1 MWRAFLR
8 LLLWIVEEF
17 SSKYWLASLVRMSK
31 IRSQS
36 MNRLF
41 VGQMVTVVQDQEIR
55 LYKAQGQMLV
65 GK

>member
-1 MWRAFLR
+1 
-8 LLLWIVEEF
+8 
-17 SSKYWLASLVRMSK
+17 MSK

-55 LYKAQGQMLV
+55 LYQAQGQMLV

>member
-55 LYKAQGQMLV
+55 LYQAQGQMLV